1 MQVLGFNNI
10 EKYTYNDEWI
20 ELLSDLKK
28 DKNFIE
34 KLSIENILINR
45 EQDYNDEFNIYAYFK
60 NTNYSHIRPNLISI
74 KDNKEIKLLK
84 TEYIDD
90 INDKF
95 NSKDIFEAIRNSM
108 LDVMMEPGINRPREI
123 YYTLYYICDTEED
136 KEFIKTNKNILK
148 QLEKLNNTYKIKVC
162 CGVQFNIKCKT
173 VDEIFNE
180 CSFDIEDYK
189 KKEEEIENKE
199 TE

>member
-1 MQVLGFNNI
+1 M
-10 EKYTYNDEWI
+10 
-20 ELLSDLKK
+20 KK

-34 KLSIENILINR
+34 KLAIENILINR

-84 TEYIDD
+84 VEYIQD
-90 INDKF
+90 INTKF
-95 NSKDIFEAIRNSM
+95 NSKDIFEAVRNSM
-108 LDVMMEPGINRPREI
+108 LDVMMEPGIKRPRKI
-123 YYTLYYICDTEED
+123 YYTLYYICDNEED
-136 KEFIKTNKNILK
+136 KKFIESDNNILK
-148 QLEKLNNTYKIKVC
+148 QLEILNNIYQIKIC

-189 KKEEEIENKE
+189 KKEE
-199 TE
+199 